1 MLLLKEGGCFVAKVF
16 RGKDIALLFKQFK
29 RVFESVYC
37 AKPRCC
43 RNSSIESFMVAKGFR
58 GRASVGLQST
68 QLSGC
73 TDLLSTLNHLRNFS
87 PIFYEEEELDDDDEH
102 D

>member
-1 MLLLKEGGCFVAKVF
+1 
-16 RGKDIALLFKQFK
+16 
-29 RVFESVYC
+29 
-37 AKPRCC
+37 
-43 RNSSIESFMVAKGFR
+43 MVAKGFR

-87 PIFYEEEELDDDDEH
+87 PIFNEEEELDDDDEMDQVAYVACGTSEVLDPDMNYSLLTDVH
-102 D
+102 TALASLQMPIED